1 MTYLWM
7 RNHFKESSIYIALG
21 KRRICILGEFL
32 IEILI
37 ISLLG
42 LVIANVCGS
51 VTICLLK
58 NDIIEK
64 IVGISQTTVFYQEL
78 DKKLLQNTINVTEL
92 IKADF
97 LIVVTILI
105 SSIVSGLCIF
115 IQPIRSLYN
124 AKI

>member
-51 VTICLLK
+51 VTICLFK